1 MTNRTPASP
10 LALTAIA
17 AVFALS
23 STAALA
29 QQTAAPDPAPVAAPA
44 TAAAPVDSRAP
55 IVIPETRSAPVE
67 QAAPT
72 ATTTT
77 AVKPTRANVAVSR
90 VAPRPVAHT
99 VATTTAEPVVS
110 AVQTAPRTAT
120 TIAPTISAEP
130 SPVAVEVAQV
140 TPVASVP
147 NTAAP
152 AQNDNT
158 ALELGLLGLVA
169 LGGAGAYGLAR
180 RRRHVVAPDTVYG
193 DELLAAATPVVE
205 PPVTSAQ
212 PITASPWVPAI
223 AAATAVAESRAERVP
238 TATSMAGTAIPAG
251 PLPTGTALG
260 ALFERMANAAPD
272 AENPFT
278 ATKRRR
284 QRVRWLLKQHEYL
297 LQNAGSQPF
306 DYRNH
311 ATASQ
316 PQRELVEA

>member
-1 MTNRTPASP
+1 MTNHTPASP

-29 QQTAAPDPAPVAAPA
+29 QETAAPDPSPVAVAAP
-44 TAAAPVDSRAP
+44 AAAPVDSPAP
-55 IVIPETRSAPVE
+55 IVIQETRSAPVE

-72 ATTTT
+72 ATTPV
-77 AVKPTRANVAVSR
+77 AKPARANVASCRAAPHSVS
-90 VAPRPVAHT
+90 HT
-99 VATTTAEPVVS
+99 AATTTAAPTEAS
-110 AVQTAPRTAT
+110 VQTPRTAT
-120 TIAPTISAEP
+120 TIAPTVSAEP
-130 SPVAVEVAQV
+130 SPVAVEVPQV
-140 TPVASVP
+140 TRVASDP
-147 NTAAP
+147 NTVAS

-180 RRRHVVAPDTVYG
+180 RRRRVVAPDTVYG

-205 PPVTSAQ
+205 PPVTSAP
-212 PITASPWVPAI
+212 PITASPWVPAN
-223 AAATAVAESRAERVP
+223 AAATAAESRAERVP

-251 PLPTGTALG
+251 PLPTGAALG

-284 QRVRWLLKQHEYL
+284 QRVRWLLKQHEYR

-306 DYRNH
+306 DYRNY